1 MDRFQAMRTFAAV
14 VDGGGFAAAARALH
28 LSPPAVT
35 RAIAALE
42 AHLGARLLTR
52 TTRSVRLTEPGAA
65 YLADC
70 RRILAALDEAEA
82 AAGGR
87 HATPRGELMVTA
99 PTQFGRL
106 HVAPL
111 LPAFLV
117 DHPEITVHLHLVDR
131 VVNLVEEGLD
141 VALRIGELRA
151 SSLIAVTVGRVRR
164 VVVGAPAYLERMG
177 WPDGPAA
184 LDRHTLIA
192 ATSVMAGDGWSFS
205 DSGRPF
211 TVRVR
216 ARLWTSA
223 PDAAIEAAVQGFGL
237 TRVPIYQVAEPLR
250 AGRLVVVLADHE
262 LPPVPVSLVTAEGRR
277 SAAKVRA
284 FIDFATPRLRR
295 ILAT

>member
-1 MDRFQAMRTFAAV
+1 MRTFAAV
-14 VDGGGFAAAARALH
+14 ADGGGFAAAARALH

-35 RAIAALE
+35 RAVAALE

-52 TTRSVRLTEPGAA
+52 TTRRVRLTETGAA

-70 RRILAALDEAEA
+70 RRILAELDEAEA

-87 HATPRGELMVTA
+87 HTTPRGELTVTA

-111 LPAFLV
+111 LPTFL
-117 DHPEITVHLHLVDR
+117 DAYGEIAVRLHLVDR
-131 VVNLVEEGLD
+131 VVNLVEEGID

-151 SSLIAVTVGRVRR
+151 TSLVAVPIGRVRR
-164 VVVGAPAYLERMG
+164 VVVGAPAYLARKGVPEH
-177 WPDGPAA
+177 PTA
-184 LDRHTLIA
+184 LDRQTLIA

-205 DSGRPF
+205 EAGRTL

-223 PDAAIEAAVQGFGL
+223 PDAAIDAAVQGFGL
-237 TRVPIYQVAEPLR
+237 TRVPIYQVAEPIR
-250 AGRLVVVLADHE
+250 AGRLVVVLADYE
-262 LPPVPVSLVTAEGRR
+262 RPPVPVSLVTAEGRR

-284 FIDFATPRLRR
+284 FVDFAAPRLRR
-295 ILAT
+295 ILDR

>member
-87 HATPRGELMVTA
+87 HATPRGELTVTA

-111 LPAFLV
+111 LPAFLD
-117 DHPEITVHLHLVDR
+117 DHLEITVHLHLVDR

-151 SSLIAVTVGRVRR
+151 SSLIAVMVGRVRR